1 MAFGLTLNHVLVF
14 IEQALCELY
23 DLAHHFGV
31 DREVMSSAV
40 FVFDQRLSIFIPSCA
55 RDLTDV
61 RRLFDVTGVASL
73 FIAAKSQLAR
83 RDLTPIEKFIRGY
96 PHTREVFQVELK
108 ILVELEWNIVSIP
121 LQFPLSVIFSLCSLL
136 HAAIKGVTMQ
146 FKHSRNSFYMRHHI

>member
-1 MAFGLTLNHVLVF
+1 MAFGLTLNHVLIF

-31 DREVMSSAV
+31 DGEVMSSAV

-55 RDLTDV
+55 RDLNDA

-83 RDLTPIEKFIRGY
+83 RSLSSGAEDFGRVGMDYCLYPCPISIIRDL
-96 PHTREVFQVELK
+96 L
-108 ILVELEWNIVSIP
+108 
-121 LQFPLSVIFSLCSLL
+121 SLL
-136 HAAIKGVTMQ
+136 LPPCG
-146 FKHSRNSFYMRHHI
+146 Y